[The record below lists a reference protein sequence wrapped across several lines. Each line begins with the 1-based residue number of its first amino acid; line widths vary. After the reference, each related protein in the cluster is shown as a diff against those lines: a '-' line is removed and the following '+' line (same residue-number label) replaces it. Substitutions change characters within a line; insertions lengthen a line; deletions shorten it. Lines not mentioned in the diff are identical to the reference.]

1 VPEQR
6 ATILARDP
14 AVHPVCWW
22 KDLQEFGMGRRV
34 KFGPFE
40 LDRQTG
46 ELWKHGVKVKL
57 QSKPFQVL
65 VALLDRPGEPVSRED
80 LQKRL
85 WSGNTFVDF
94 ESGLNTAANRL
105 RITLGDSAENPRYIE
120 TLAGSGYR
128 FVAQIE
134 EVSERSPAG
143 PRQSPASLPRWSLST
158 AALVL
163 ATAALALW
171 WVRHSPLE
179 APRFQQLTFRRGPI
193 SGARFAPDGQ
203 TILYSAKWESGPWRT
218 FLASSVSPETRSL
231 GFEGSMISAVSRSG
245 ELSLLSWEQMVA
257 NAGANLSR
265 VPMNGGAPLNVASRV
280 VCSDWSSDGKQLAVV
295 RFEGRESDIE
305 FPLGKILYRT
315 ASQLSCLRVSRD
327 GNLIAFIEHP
337 VRGDD
342 GGDIRVLSLD
352 GRVRT
357 LSAGWSSASGVA
369 WSASGKEI
377 WFTAAGTGVTKA
389 LWAVTLAGKLRLVAR
404 VPGSLQLQDIS
415 RDGRTLVIRED
426 SRLEMAGRFDREP
439 GERDLSWFDWTGAE
453 DVSADGKLILFD
465 ESGDGGGANWS
476 VYLHRATDGSTLRL
490 GEGHALALAPDG
502 RSAVTLKANDR
513 QRLAIL
519 PIGEGPPRYLSGGG
533 IEYHWARYFPD
544 GQHLV
549 VAGNEP
555 GHGLRLYL
563 QAVNGALPYPLAP
576 EIYLREVVVSPDGKW
591 IAGANQDSQVVVCS
605 VVGRERRL
613 IATKELLL
621 PVAWSTDGL
630 TLLVRDLGSVPAT
643 IYRIDVSSGRLK
655 LWQKIGPAET
665 TGVQAIPRLF
675 YTPDGNSYVY
685 SFERYM
691 AQLYITDGW
700 K

>member
-1 VPEQR
+1 
-6 ATILARDP
+6 
-14 AVHPVCWW
+14 
-22 KDLQEFGMGRRV
+22 MGRRV

-40 LDRQTG
+40 LDRQTA

-65 VALLDRPGEPVSRED
+65 VALLDRPGELVSRED

-105 RITLGDSAENPRYIE
+105 RLTLGDSAENPRYVE
-120 TLAGSGYR
+120 TQAGSGYR

-134 EVSERSPAG
+134 EISEHSPAG
-143 PRQSPASLPRWSLST
+143 PRQSPASLPRWSFPT

-163 ATAALALW
+163 TIAALALW
-171 WVRHSPLE
+171 WVRRSPPE

-203 TILYSAKWESGPWRT
+203 TILYSAKWESEPWRT
-218 FLASSVSPETRSL
+218 FLASSVSPETRPL

-245 ELSLLSWEQMVA
+245 ELSLLSGEQSVA
-257 NAGANLSR
+257 HAGAILSR

-280 VCSDWSSDGKQLAVV
+280 VCSDWSPDGKQLAVV
-295 RFEGRESDIE
+295 RFDERETHIE

-327 GNLIAFIEHP
+327 GNLIAFIEQP

-342 GGDIRVLSLD
+342 GGDIRVLSPN

-357 LSAGWSSASGVA
+357 LSAGWSSAGGLA

-377 WFTAAGTGVTKA
+377 WFTATRTGVTKA
-389 LWAVTLAGKLRLVAR
+389 LWAVTLAAKLRLVAR
-404 VPGSLQLQDIS
+404 VPGSLMLQDIS
-415 RDGRTLVIRED
+415 RDGRALVIRED
-426 SRLEMAGRFDREP
+426 RRLEMAGRFGGEP

-476 VYLHRATDGSTLRL
+476 VYLHRAMDGSTLRL

-502 RSAVTLKANDR
+502 RSAVTLNANDR
-513 QRLAIL
+513 RRLAIL
-519 PIGEGPPRYLSGGG
+519 PIGEGPPRYLPGGG
-533 IEYHWARYFPD
+533 IEYQWARYFPD

-555 GHGLRLYL
+555 GRGLRLYL
-563 QAVNGALPYPLAP
+563 QAVNGDMPQPLAP
-576 EIYLREVVVSPDGKW
+576 EIYLRAVVVSPDGKW

-613 IATKELLL
+613 IATKEPLL

-630 TLLVRDLGSVPAT
+630 TLLVRDMGSVPAT
-643 IYRIDVSSGRLK
+643 IYRIDLSSGHLK
-655 LWQKIGPAET
+655 RWQRIGPAEP
-665 TGVQAIPRLF
+665 TGVQGIPRLF

-685 SFERYM
+685 SFGRYT
-691 AQLYITDGW
+691 AQLYITEGW

>member
-1 VPEQR
+1 
-6 ATILARDP
+6 L
-14 AVHPVCWW
+14 W
-22 KDLQEFGMGRRV
+22 KELQEFGMGRRV

-65 VALLDRPGEPVSRED
+65 VALLDRPGETVSRED

-85 WSGNTFVDF
+85 WSSDTFVDF

-105 RITLGDSAENPRYIE
+105 RLTLGDSAENPHYIE

-128 FVAQIE
+128 FIAPIE
-134 EVSERSPAG
+134 EVCAASPPG
-143 PRQSPASLPRWSLST
+143 LRGSPDSLPRWSLQAAVLALT
-158 AALVL
+158 AAG
-163 ATAALALW
+163 LALW
-171 WVRHSPLE
+171 GIRRSPPE
-179 APRFQQLTFRRGPI
+179 APRFQQVTFRRGPI
-193 SGARFAPDGQ
+193 AGARFAPDGQ
-203 TILYSAKWESGPWRT
+203 TILYSAKWESLPWRT
-218 FLASSVSPETRSL
+218 FLASSVSPETRPL
-231 GFEGSMISAVSRSG
+231 GFEGTMISAVSRSG
-245 ELSLLSWEQMVA
+245 ELSLLSWEQSVS
-257 NAGANLSR
+257 NAGSTLSR
-265 VPMNGGAPLNVASRV
+265 VPLNGGAPLIVASRV
-280 VCSDWSSDGKQLAVV
+280 ICSDWSSDGKQLAVV
-295 RFEGRESDIE
+295 RFEGRETHIE
-305 FPLGKILYRT
+305 FPVGKIVYRT

-342 GGDIRVLSLD
+342 GGDIRILSLD

-357 LSAGWSSASGVA
+357 LSAGWSSAGGLA

-377 WFTAAGTGVTKA
+377 WFTASGTGLTKA

-404 VPGSLQLQDIS
+404 VPGSLKLQDIS
-415 RDGRTLVIRED
+415 RDGRALVLRED
-426 SRLEMAGRFDREP
+426 RRLEMAGRFHGES

-453 DVSADGKLILFD
+453 DISADGKLILFD

-476 VYLHRATDGSTLRL
+476 SYLLRAIDGSTLKL

-502 RSAVTLKANDR
+502 RSAVTLNVSDR
-513 QRLAIL
+513 RRLAIV
-519 PIGEGPPRYLSGGG
+519 PIGEGQPRYLPGGG
-533 IEYHWARYFPD
+533 IEYQWARYFPD

-555 GHGLRLYL
+555 GHSLRLYL
-563 QAVNGALPYPLAP
+563 QALNGDMPHPLAP
-576 EIYLREVVVSPDGKW
+576 EIYVRNVVVSQDGKW

-605 VVGRERRL
+605 VAGRERRL
-613 IATKELLL
+613 IPTKEPLL
-621 PVAWSTDGL
+621 PVAWSADGL
-630 TLLVRDLGSVPAT
+630 TVLARDLGPVPAT

-655 LWQKIGPAET
+655 RWQSIGPAEG
-665 TGVQAIPRLF
+665 TGVQDIIRLF

-685 SFERYM
+685 SFERLM
-691 AQLYITDGW
+691 AQLYLTEGW

>member
-1 VPEQR
+1 
-6 ATILARDP
+6 
-14 AVHPVCWW
+14 
-22 KDLQEFGMGRRV
+22 MGRRV

-46 ELWKHGVKVKL
+46 ELWKHGVRVKL

-65 VALLDRPGEPVSRED
+65 VALLDRPGELVSRED

-105 RITLGDSAENPRYIE
+105 RLTLGDSAENPRYIE

-134 EVSERSPAG
+134 EVSEPSQAG
-143 PRQSPASLPRWSLST
+143 SRPSPASLPRWSLPT

-163 ATAALALW
+163 TTAALALW
-171 WVRHSPLE
+171 WVRSSPPE
-179 APRFQQLTFRRGPI
+179 APLFQQLTFRRGPV

-203 TILYSAKWESGPWRT
+203 TILYSAKWESEPWRT
-218 FLASSVSPETRSL
+218 FLASSVSPETRRL

-245 ELSLLSWEQMVA
+245 ELSLLPWQQSVA
-257 NAGANLSR
+257 NAGAILSR
-265 VPMNGGAPLNVASRV
+265 VPMNGGAPLNVASRI
-280 VCSDWSSDGKQLAVV
+280 VCSDWSPDGKQLAVV
-295 RFEGRESDIE
+295 RFEERETHIE

-342 GGDIRVLSLD
+342 GGDIRVLSMD

-357 LSAGWSSASGVA
+357 LSAGWSSASGLA

-377 WFTAAGTGVTKA
+377 WFTAADRGVTKA
-389 LWAVTLAGKLRLVAR
+389 LWAVTLDGKRRLVAR
-404 VPGSLQLQDIS
+404 VPGSLMLEDIS
-415 RDGRTLVIRED
+415 RDGRALVIRED
-426 SRLEMAGRFDREP
+426 RRVAMAGRFDGEP

-476 VYLHRATDGSTLRL
+476 VYLHRAMDGSTLRL

-502 RSAVTLKANDR
+502 RSAVTLNVNDR
-513 QRLAIL
+513 RRLAIL
-519 PIGEGPPRYLSGGG
+519 PIGEGQPRYLPGGG

-544 GQHLV
+544 GKHLV

-555 GHGLRLYL
+555 GRGLRLYL
-563 QAVNGALPYPLAP
+563 QAVNGGMPQPLAP
-576 EIYLREVVVSPDGKW
+576 EIYLRTVVVSPDGKW

-613 IATKELLL
+613 IATKVPLL
-621 PVAWSTDGL
+621 PVAWSADGL
-630 TLLVRDLGSVPAT
+630 TLLVRDLGSVPVT
-643 IYRIDVSSGRLK
+643 IYRIDLSSGRLK
-655 LWQKIGPAET
+655 PWQRIGPAEA
-665 TGVQAIPRLF
+665 TGVQDIIRLF
-675 YTPDGNSYVY
+675 YTPDGNSYAY

-691 AQLYITDGW
+691 AQLYITEGW